1 MSADMTGSKVQAL
14 SVHVGNRSLFSVAP
28 STGPHLFSGKGSQR
42 GRVLSHFRGSSKEL
56 GTVNC
61 LGPGPRASLRKVA

>member
-28 STGPHLFSGKGSQR
+28 STGPHLFSGKGS
-42 GRVLSHFRGSSKEL
+42 LS
-56 GTVNC
+56 
-61 LGPGPRASLRKVA
+61 VAGF